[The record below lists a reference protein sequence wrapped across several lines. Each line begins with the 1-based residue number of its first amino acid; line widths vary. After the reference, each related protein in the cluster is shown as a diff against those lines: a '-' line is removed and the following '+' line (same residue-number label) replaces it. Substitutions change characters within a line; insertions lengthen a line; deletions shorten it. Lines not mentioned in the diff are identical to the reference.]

1 MKIRPLHS
9 WDIPRE
15 NAAALQNDLRTQLVL
30 ADPDPAEDRITCIA
44 GADISY
50 ARHSDL
56 FYAVVVLLSY
66 PGLAVREEARAIGRV
81 SFPYVPGLL
90 SFREGP
96 ILLQAMEKLSVV
108 PDVVMFDGHG
118 IAHPRGFG
126 LASHLGLWLDLPSI
140 GCAKSRLVGDY
151 REPGPEAGE
160 EEPLVFKGKIIGM
173 VLRTKRRV
181 RPVFIS
187 PGHRISL
194 ARARDVARWCCC
206 GYRIPEPVRQAHLAV
221 NRLRLAGGIANGELR
236 QCR

>member
-1 MKIRPLHS
+1 LKIRPLHS

-30 ADPDPAEDRITCIA
+30 ADPEPEDRITCIA

-50 ARHSDL
+50 DRHSDL
-56 FYAVVVLLSY
+56 FFAVAVLLSY
-66 PGLAVREEARAIGRV
+66 PGLMVREEARAIGRA
-81 SFPYVPGLL
+81 SFPYIPGFL

-96 ILLQAMEKLSVV
+96 ILLEALAELRTI
-108 PDVVMFDGHG
+108 PDAVMFDGHG

-160 EEPLVFKGKIIGM
+160 EEPLLYKERIIGL

-194 ARARDVARWCCC
+194 ARARDVARRCCR

-221 NRLRLAGGIANGELR
+221 NRLRLADGIANEELR
-236 QCR
+236 RCR